1 MPYLIC
7 DRCNVYYEIDEMEDE
22 EEYFCECGNKLKYYE
37 TLEEYV
43 GGPIRETF
51 GEKTHAEKMAQKYN
65 MVRFTGLFL
74 AIIGLLFLPV
84 SILVFIIG
92 VSMFLHGHKNYR
104 NWKMG
109 AEGEEI
115 VATYLDELPEDYF
128 IFNDVHLPISQGNID
143 HIVAGPTGIFVI
155 ETKNQDGQFEVRGDH
170 WIKHGT
176 SIKGKHYT
184 LDLTKD
190 PGKQAKK
197 NAIALRNFLK
207 SEGFN
212 VRNLWIEA
220 IVTFVNENVIIKEK
234 PRNYK
239 ILNPP
244 EIPDFI
250 LNNKANIDQDLLI
263 KTTELIMP
271 YASQF
276 SSTLV

>member
-1 MPYLIC
+1 
-7 DRCNVYYEIDEMEDE
+7 MEDE

-92 VSMFLHGHKNYR
+92 VSIFLHGHKKYN

-155 ETKNQDGQFEVRGDH
+155 ETKNYTGLFEVREDE

-176 SIKGKHYT
+176 GTNLPKS
-184 LDLTKD
+184 
-190 PGKQAKK
+190 PGKQAKE

-207 SEGFN
+207 SEGIN
-212 VRNLWIEA
+212 IKNLWIEA
-220 IVTFVNENVIIKEK
+220 IVTLVNENVIIKKE

-250 LNNKANIDQDLLI
+250 LNNKVNIDQDLLT
-263 KTTELIMP
+263 KTIELIMP
-271 YASQF
+271 YTSQL
-276 SSTLV
+276 SSTV

>member
-51 GEKTHAEKMAQKYN
+51 GDRTHAEKMAQKYN

-74 AIIGLLFLPV
+74 AVIGLLFLFLPV
-84 SILVFIIG
+84 SILVFILGI
-92 VSMFLHGHKNYR
+92 SMFLHGHRRYR
-104 NWKMG
+104 SWKMG

-115 VATYLDELPEDYF
+115 VASYLDELPEDYF
-128 IFNDVHLPISQGNID
+128 IFNDVHLPISRGNID

-155 ETKNQDGQFEVRGDH
+155 ETKNYTGLFEVREDE

-176 SIKGKHYT
+176 GRSLLKN
-184 LDLTKD
+184 
-190 PGKQAKK
+190 PGEQAKE

-207 SEGFN
+207 SGGIN
-212 VRNLWIEA
+212 TRDLWIEA
-220 IVTFVNENVIIKEK
+220 IVTLIRKNVIIKKEPK
-234 PRNYK
+234 NYK
-239 ILNPP
+239 ILNPE
-244 EIPDFI
+244 EIVNFI

-271 YASQF
+271 YTSQF
-276 SSTLV
+276 SSTPV